1 MLKHRGLAALFLGAL
16 SLAAGAQT
24 LPPTAGWIPQ
34 DAVIAVQASRPKALL
49 DLLTGSDMTAT
60 VTSLPFWRELTSQPK
75 FKEFLGGIKFLETSL
90 ETDWR
95 TCLAELTGGGVTL
108 AVCPNDRV
116 VVIVDAEEDRILGRL
131 HDMALAIAK
140 GNAEKAG
147 HPEQVVSKDSGGV
160 TIWTFNGKEYH
171 ALIGRRLVF
180 ANTAEGL
187 KEVLDLRGSTAD
199 KGLAANPAFQ
209 AASRAAGQGAAATAF
224 VNLKS
229 LMALPQVAG
238 FFNQQGENPLAGL
251 ALAGTGES
259 IRRSN
264 WLALR
269 LDVEDKTMAVRA
281 LAEASPAGPMATI
294 LPQGPGEGAWPSL
307 SVPRRIASLSVYRD
321 LRRFYAAKDE
331 LFPQR
336 TSGLIFFEN
345 MMGIFFTG
353 RDLTTEVLAQAGPEI
368 RLVVAEQQ
376 YDPAIGTPQVQIPA
390 FAAVL
395 RMREPNS
402 FRPVM
407 EEAWQKAI
415 GLVNFTRGQQALPGL
430 IIDRPAYAGTPFTA
444 AAFSAADVKDRTRLE
459 QRFNFRPSLAMPGQY
474 LILSSTDG
482 LARDL
487 IDSLARDKDV
497 PVKPLAQTHSLLE
510 LDGASLASVLRANR
524 EALVHDDMVKKGKT
538 QAESETGINILI
550 SLVGLVDRVTLT
562 CGTRDGLT
570 DALLK
575 MRLRLQ
581 RP

>member
-1 MLKHRGLAALFLGAL
+1 MLKHRGFAALFLGVL
-16 SLAAGAQT
+16 SLSAVAQT
-24 LPPTAGWIPQ
+24 LPPTPGWIPQ
-34 DAVIAVQASRPKALL
+34 DAVIAVHVSRPKALL
-49 DLLTGSDMTAT
+49 DLLTGSDMTT
-60 VTSLPFWRELTSQPK
+60 TLTSLPFWQDLTSQPK
-75 FKEFLGGIKFLETSL
+75 FKEFLGGIRFLETSV
-90 ETDWR
+90 EMDWR
-95 TCLAELTGGGVTL
+95 TCLAKVTGGGITL

-116 VVIVDAEEDRILGRL
+116 VMIVDAEEDRILGRL

-187 KEVLDLRGSTAD
+187 KAVLDLRGSATD

-209 AASRAAGQGAAATAF
+209 AASRAAGSDAVATAF
-224 VNLKS
+224 VNLKP
-229 LMALPQVAG
+229 LMALPQVAS
-238 FFNQQGENPLAGL
+238 FLNQQGENPLASL
-251 ALAGTGES
+251 ALAGMGES
-259 IRRSN
+259 VRRSN

-269 LDVEDKTMAVRA
+269 LDVEDKTLALRA
-281 LAEASPAGPMATI
+281 QADVSPAGPVATI
-294 LPQGPGEGAWPSL
+294 LPQEAGEGAWPSL

-353 RDLTTEVLAQAGPEI
+353 RDLTTEVLAQVGPEI

-376 YDPAIGTPQVQIPA
+376 YDPAVGTPQVRIPA

-395 RMREPNS
+395 RLRQPDS

-430 IIDRPAYAGTPFTA
+430 IIDRPAHAGTSFTA
-444 AAFSAADVKDRTRLE
+444 AAFSAADVNDRTRLE
-459 QRFNFRPSLAMPGQY
+459 QRFNFRPALAMPGQY

-510 LDGASLASVLRANR
+510 LDGASLASILRANR
-524 EALVHDDMVKKGKT
+524 QALVHDDMVKKGKT
-538 QAESETGINILI
+538 QAESEAGINILTT
-550 SLVGLVDRVTLT
+550 LVQLVDRVTLT
-562 CGTRDGLT
+562 CGSRDGLT
-570 DALLK
+570 DAQLRLK
-575 MRLRLQ
+575 LRLQ